1 MPTYSKAEGGYTAGT
16 HYAGF
21 FGRAEDPQAVWA
33 AHGQPD
39 TAPRRLV
46 LLAADGTV
54 TEVLAEWRGEA
65 VSGYAADGRARWE
78 AAARPGRVVGVEGW
92 HRWLGWQRFL
102 EVTA

>member
-16 HYAGF
+16 VYAGYH
-21 FGRAEDPQAVWA
+21 GPVEDPATVWA

-46 LLAADGTV
+46 LLGPDGTV
-54 TEVLAEWRGEA
+54 ASVLAEWRGVA
-65 VSGYAADGRARWE
+65 VSGFAADGRARRE
-78 AAARPGRVVGVEGW
+78 AAARPGRVVGVEW
-92 HRWLGWQRFL
+92 EHRWLGWQRFL